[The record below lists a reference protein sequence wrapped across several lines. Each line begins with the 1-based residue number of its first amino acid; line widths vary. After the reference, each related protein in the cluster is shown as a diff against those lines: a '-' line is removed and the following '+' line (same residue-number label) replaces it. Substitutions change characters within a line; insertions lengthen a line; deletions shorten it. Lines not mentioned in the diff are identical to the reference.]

1 MKKILLFVILIGI
14 FPSVIFAADNDFTI
28 KLKGFPVDG
37 IEWGSSPQQ
46 LKIKPNDL
54 ECEHIKPSKEECAE
68 FGVCGE
74 SEECFFDVKHND
86 RLVSLVFENDKLTYL
101 IIRSK
106 PTDFSS
112 EVSYYSKSI
121 GFEPSKELIL
131 DFGKYF
137 WKWVSLYQD
146 YKLTCEK
153 NTSKCTFSVSPTLY
167 TDISIKPPAKEKLK
181 LLDITL
187 GYSTSNDFIQIA
199 NSNKW
204 EWFKVK
210 SFNIYYVN
218 KIGIDGVYTADF
230 EFVDDKLKSITYNL
244 NSKNLNS
251 KKAAEDYFLMLKKK
265 YGNPEKDVLINNY
278 LTWKININTRDEI
291 HIGFTNNEHE
301 CSISYLYEAL
311 DLKEWVARRKDLAE
325 KQTEK
330 EKLLDKAF

>member
-54 ECEHIKPSKEECAE
+54 ECEHIKPSKEECSE

-187 GYSTSNDFIQIA
+187 GYSTSNDFTQIA

-204 EWFKVK
+204 KWFKLENY
-210 SFNIYYVN
+210 NIYDVW
-218 KIGIDGVYTADF
+218 KIGIDGVYTAEF
-230 EFVDDKLKSITYNL
+230 EFVDDKLKSITYYL
-244 NSKNLNS
+244 DS
-251 KKAAEDYFLMLKKK
+251 KKVAENYLSILKKK
-265 YGNPEKDVLINNY
+265 YGNPEKDAIIDNY
-278 LTWKININTRDEI
+278 WNWAFNKNTRDEI
-291 HIGFTNNEHE
+291 RIGLS
-301 CSISYLYEAL
+301 CGKKQPSITYTYEAL
-311 DLKEWVARRKDLAE
+311 DLKEFDAQMKDWAE
-325 KQTEK
+325 KQTKK
-330 EKLLDKAF
+330 EKLFEKAF